1 MLQKLVDIDRRIIF
15 ALVAIA
21 VVVSLLLS
29 FRLPIPA
36 TPPVR
41 AIYDMINGL
50 PPDAHVLIAFD
61 YDPAAKEELQ
71 PMAVAL
77 LHHLYSKDHKVIGL
91 TLWPGGTGLA
101 EQALTTIADE
111 YGRKLGE
118 DYVFLGYKPGVA
130 SLIINMGENL
140 YTAFPKDFY
149 GNDTRTIPALQG
161 VESLRDMDYV
171 IDLAA
176 GASAE
181 VWIAFGR
188 EKYKFP
194 MAVGCTAVI
203 GPDLYPFLDSDQ
215 INGLMAGLKGAAEYE
230 TLINYKA
237 QAVEGM
243 RPQSVTHA
251 LIVFFIIFSNV
262 VFFASGGWRTAR
274 GRLGR
279 GGR

>member
-1 MLQKLVDIDRRIIF
+1 MLDKLVNIDRRIIF
-15 ALVAIA
+15 AIVAVA
-21 VVVSLLLS
+21 VIVSLLLS
-29 FRLPIPA
+29 FYLPIPA
-36 TPPVR
+36 TPPVKK
-41 AIYDMINGL
+41 IYDKIDSM
-50 PPDAHVLIAFD
+50 PPGSHVLIAFD

-77 LHHLYSKDHKVIGL
+77 MHHCYRRGHKVIGL

-101 EQALTTIADE
+101 EQAMVSIAPR
-111 YGRKLGE
+111 YGRKPGE

-149 GNDTRTIPALQG
+149 GNDTRTLPALQG
-161 VESLRDMDYV
+161 IESLKDIDYV

-176 GASAE
+176 GATVE
-181 VWIAFGR
+181 TWIAFGK
-188 EKYKFP
+188 EKYKFD
-194 MAVGCTAVI
+194 MGAGCTAVI
-203 GPDLYPFLDSDQ
+203 GPDLYPFLDSRQ

-230 TLINYKA
+230 ALVGHQA

-251 LIVFFIIFSNV
+251 LIVLFVIFSNA
-262 VFFASGGWRTAR
+262 VFFVSGGWRTMR
-274 GRLGR
+274 RRIGR
-279 GGR
+279 